1 MAYELFNCVRQK
13 DKASIVGD
21 TIDYVLELE
30 KRLKQLQACK
40 DSTAAGA
47 FFKSLKR
54 KTPYGRCDDS
64 TNNDFSAMDAFS
76 KPGGSAPSSDESIQ
90 QAGGARRLLSSPTL
104 EAHSAVSSP
113 SDQVTEESKL
123 VCPACNLICWKLV
136 TLRVAGVHFKSKMHC
151 KNMICMSKLELI
163 KNDVK
168 GGFKT
173 TPYV

>member
-1 MAYELFNCVRQK
+1 MAHELFNRVRQK

-90 QAGGARRLLSSPTL
+90 QASGARRPLSSPTR

-123 VCPACNLICWKLV
+123 VCCNLICWNLSN
-136 TLRVAGVHFKSKMHC
+136 LGFGGAHFKSKMHC
-151 KNMICMSKLELI
+151 ENTICMSKLESL
-163 KNDVK
+163 KK
-168 GGFKT
+168 M
-173 TPYV
+173 